1 LNLAEEQKRLKQE
14 KVLQTSADLY
24 TTGEKLKTTAKKL
37 GLEENTIEIKQAIA
51 NLINDKSKLQE
62 MQSKLESKS
71 PEK

>member
-1 LNLAEEQKRLKQE
+1 LAEEQKRLKQE